1 MRLLFPAHCATA
13 DIRLRSHFT
22 PEERTVE
29 DWTGILRMAHLW
41 EFPDIRSLAID
52 KLRDITPPVDRL
64 VLAREF
70 NIPTWV
76 ESARSELYT
85 RETPLSTFEA
95 QRLDIGDVVKIFTTR
110 EAALSA
116 TVDSLR
122 QSSEQTSLERS
133 MRTFF
138 DEKNKTK

>member
-1 MRLLFPAHCATA
+1 
-13 DIRLRSHFT
+13 
-22 PEERTVE
+22 
-29 DWTGILRMAHLW
+29 MAHLW

-85 RETPLSTFEA
+85 RETPLSTSEA

-122 QSSEQTSLERS
+122 QSSEHTSLERS